1 MVEGQ
6 CLCGSVSYRYHA
18 EIEETIICYCQH
30 CQSAQASLFAWN
42 SPLDYAKFE
51 IVSGVES
58 LKEYFHSPDKARVF
72 CQVCASPI
80 YSYRVDLPAVIRL
93 RLGTITHGQLP
104 APTVQS
110 YVQHK
115 ASFLHIAD

>member
-30 CQSAQASLFAWN
+30 CQSAQGSLFAWN

-58 LKEYFHSPDKARVF
+58 LKEYFHSPDKARIFVKSVLVLF
-72 CQVCASPI
+72 ILIESICQLLYVC
-80 YSYRVDLPAVIRL
+80 V
-93 RLGTITHGQLP
+93 
-104 APTVQS
+104 
-110 YVQHK
+110 
-115 ASFLHIAD
+115 